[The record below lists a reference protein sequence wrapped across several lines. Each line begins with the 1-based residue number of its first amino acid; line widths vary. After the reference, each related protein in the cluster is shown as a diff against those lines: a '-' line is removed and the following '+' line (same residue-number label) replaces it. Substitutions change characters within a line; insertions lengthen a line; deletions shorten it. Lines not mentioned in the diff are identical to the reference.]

1 MTRLRVERKNI
12 SISKMKKF
20 ITKRCPNLAFGE
32 NRLNMFMKNLDLKI
46 VDFTDIP
53 NWDNYETMY
62 IPLFENAENIIK

>member
-1 MTRLRVERKNI
+1 
-12 SISKMKKF
+12 MKKF
-20 ITKRCPNLAFGE
+20 ITERCSNLAFGE

>member
-1 MTRLRVERKNI
+1 
-12 SISKMKKF
+12 MKKF
-20 ITKRCPNLAFGE
+20 IAERCPNLVFGE

-53 NWDNYETMY
+53 NWDNDETMY

>member
-12 SISKMKKF
+12 SVSKMKKF

-32 NRLNMFMKNLDLKI
+32 NCLNMFMKNLDLKI

-53 NWDNYETMY
+53 N
-62 IPLFENAENIIK
+62 